1 MSWQRLQS
9 EGKVRAHQT
18 SPQELF
24 DLRSVVERDLEDA
37 EIETLS
43 TDRRFA
49 TAYNAVLQLSK
60 MVIACAGYRVS
71 GQGHH
76 MTTFQA
82 VKLAMGPQIDTM
94 AAYFDSCRRKRNTV
108 DYDMSGVVSETEV
121 NELIQETESYRRLV
135 EAWIAQNHP
144 QYALPQP

>member
-1 MSWQRLQS
+1 MSWQRLQN
-9 EGKVRAHQT
+9 EGRVRAHQT
-18 SPQELF
+18 SAQELF

-37 EIETLS
+37 EIVALS

-49 TAYNAVLQLSK
+49 TAYNAVLQVSK
-60 MVIACAGYRVS
+60 MVIACAGYRVA

-82 VKLAMGPQIDTM
+82 VRLALGPQVDTL
-94 AAYFDSCRRKRNTV
+94 ATYFDSCRRKRNTV

-121 NELIQETESYRRLV
+121 EELIREAEAFRTMA
-135 EAWIAQNHP
+135 EAWIVANHP
-144 QYALPQP
+144 QYGLPTI